1 MDYRYTDVPGEAE
14 LWYEEEYYQGEA
26 RGHRRRPRPEPEP
39 CPEHAHFFETRVSRV
54 RGHTHMMMGITSG
67 VVGGL
72 DNHRHQYHGWISV
85 DAGHNHAFSGVTG
98 PAIPL
103 RGGGHT
109 HEIMGH
115 TSYDFAHSH
124 TYATRT
130 SGPVD
135 GPSRHY

>member
-1 MDYRYTDVPGEAE
+1 
-14 LWYEEEYYQGEA
+14 
-26 RGHRRRPRPEPEP
+26 
-39 CPEHAHFFETRVSRV
+39 
-54 RGHTHMMMGITSG
+54 MMMGITSG